1 MELKEKDKLLL
12 LYEQT
17 TNLIPESNK
26 ISKEKLDKVDSTLN
40 NKKFLLE
47 KIIKTN
53 NLDIKKF
60 KKWINTINKN
70 ETEIKQY
77 TSNLEKISDKLD
89 IALSINKFEYDIQEK
104 TIHNLND
111 QYNLLKT
118 IQIREEKQ
126 KNDLND
132 LISNPLNSTVL
143 SGKLKNIIDFY
154 EDMTGI
160 RIEKDKNEKD
170 VFIIHAFEGYNLLND
185 LKSCDFSVKLKH
197 GKFYIVKM
205 NPIFNAKPYE
215 DEINKGIAFEAGSM
229 LYSFGNRIRCDF
241 DDFKVRF

>member
-12 LYEQT
+12 LYEET

-77 TSNLEKISDKLD
+77 TSNLEKITDKLD

-170 VFIIHAFEGYNLLND
+170 VFIVHAFEGYNLLND

-215 DEINKGIAFEAGSM
+215 DEINKDNGE
-229 LYSFGNRIRCDF
+229 LKNLGNMIGKIIINEF
-241 DDFKVRF
+241 PQYVIT

>member
-12 LYEQT
+12 LYEET

-26 ISKEKLDKVDSTLN
+26 ITKEKLDKVESTLN
-40 NKKFLLE
+40 NKYNLVE
-47 KIIKTN
+47 NIIKDH
-53 NLDIKKF
+53 NLDIKKY
-60 KKWINTINKN
+60 KNWITAINKN

-77 TSNLEKISDKLD
+77 SSILEQISEKLD
-89 IALSINKFEYDIQEK
+89 TTLSINKFEYEIQEK
-104 TIHNLND
+104 TIHTLNE

-126 KNDLND
+126 KKDLQD
-132 LISNPLNSTVL
+132 LVSNPMNTMVL
-143 SGKLKNIIDFY
+143 SEKLKNIVDFY
-154 EDMTGI
+154 ENITGI
-160 RIEKDKNEKD
+160 RIERDKNEKD
-170 VFIIHAFEGYNLLND
+170 VFIVHAFEGYNLLND

-215 DEINKGIAFEAGSM
+215 DEINEDNGEIKN
-229 LYSFGNRIRCDF
+229 LGNMIGKIIINEF
-241 DDFKVRF
+241 PQYVIT

>member
-170 VFIIHAFEGYNLLND
+170 VFIVHAFEGYNLLND

-215 DEINKGIAFEAGSM
+215 DEINKDNGE
-229 LYSFGNRIRCDF
+229 LKNLGNMIG
-241 DDFKVRF
+241 KIIMMMV

>member
-26 ISKEKLDKVDSTLN
+26 ISKEKLDNVDSTLN

-170 VFIIHAFEGYNLLND
+170 VFIVHAFEGYNLLND

-215 DEINKGIAFEAGSM
+215 DEINRDNGELKN
-229 LYSFGNRIRCDF
+229 LGNMIGKIIINEF
-241 DDFKVRF
+241 PQYVIT

>member
-1 MELKEKDKLLL
+1 MELNEKDKLLL
-12 LYEQT
+12 LYEET

-26 ISKEKLDKVDSTLN
+26 LSKEKLDKVDSTLN
-40 NKKFLLE
+40 NKYNLVE
-47 KIIKTN
+47 NIIKDH

-60 KKWINTINKN
+60 KSWINTINKN

-77 TSNLEKISDKLD
+77 STILEQISEKLD
-89 IALSINKFEYDIQEK
+89 TTLSINKFEYDIQEK
-104 TIHNLND
+104 TIHTLNE

-126 KNDLND
+126 KKDLQD
-132 LISNPLNSTVL
+132 LCAQPLNSKIFL
-143 SGKLKNIIDFY
+143 QKLKNIIDFY
-154 EDMTGI
+154 ENITGI

-170 VFIIHAFEGYNLLND
+170 VFIVHAFEGFNLLND
-185 LKSCDFSVKLKH
+185 LKSCDFSIKLKH

-215 DEINKGIAFEAGSM
+215 EEINRDNGEIKNLGFMIGKIIINEFPQ
-229 LYSFGNRIRCDF
+229 YVIT
-241 DDFKVRF
+241 

>member
-12 LYEQT
+12 LYEET

-40 NKKFLLE
+40 NKYNLVE
-47 KIIKTN
+47 NIIKDN

-60 KKWINTINKN
+60 KTWINTINKN

-77 TSNLEKISDKLD
+77 ASILEQISDKLD
-89 IALSINKFEYDIQEK
+89 TTLSINKFEYDIQEK
-104 TIHNLND
+104 TIHTLNE

-126 KNDLND
+126 KKDLQD
-132 LISNPLNSTVL
+132 LVASPLQSSVF
-143 SGKLKNIIDFY
+143 SQKLKNIIDFY
-154 EDMTGI
+154 ENITGI

-170 VFIIHAFEGYNLLND
+170 VFIVHAFEGFNLLND

-205 NPIFNAKPYE
+205 NPVFNAKPYE
-215 DEINKGIAFEAGSM
+215 DEINKDNGVMKNLGIMIGKIIINEFPQ
-229 LYSFGNRIRCDF
+229 YVIT
-241 DDFKVRF
+241 

>member
-12 LYEQT
+12 LYEET

-40 NKKFLLE
+40 NKYNLVE
-47 KIIKTN
+47 NIIKDH

-60 KKWINTINKN
+60 KTWINTINKN

-77 TSNLEKISDKLD
+77 STILEQISDKLD
-89 IALSINKFEYDIQEK
+89 KTLSINKFEYDIQEK
-104 TIHNLND
+104 TIHTLNE

-126 KNDLND
+126 KKDLQD
-132 LISNPLNSTVL
+132 LCAQPLNSTIF
-143 SGKLKNIIDFY
+143 SQKLKNIIDFY
-154 EDMTGI
+154 ENITGI

-170 VFIIHAFEGYNLLND
+170 VFIVHAFEGFNLLND
-185 LKSCDFSVKLKH
+185 LKSCDFSIKLKH

-215 DEINKGIAFEAGSM
+215 EEINRDNGEIKNLGFMIGKIIINEFPQ
-229 LYSFGNRIRCDF
+229 YVIT
-241 DDFKVRF
+241 

>member
-1 MELKEKDKLLL
+1 MEFKEKDKLLL
-12 LYEQT
+12 LYEET

-26 ISKEKLDKVDSTLN
+26 IIKEKLDKVDSSLN

-170 VFIIHAFEGYNLLND
+170 VFIVHAFEGYNLLND

-215 DEINKGIAFEAGSM
+215 DEINRDNGELKN
-229 LYSFGNRIRCDF
+229 LGNMIGKIIINEF
-241 DDFKVRF
+241 PQYVIT

>member
-26 ISKEKLDKVDSTLN
+26 ISKEKLDKVDSSLN

-170 VFIIHAFEGYNLLND
+170 VFIVHAFEGYNLLND

-215 DEINKGIAFEAGSM
+215 DEINKDNGE
-229 LYSFGNRIRCDF
+229 LKNLGNMIGKIIINEF
-241 DDFKVRF
+241 PQYVIT

>member
-12 LYEQT
+12 LYEET

-26 ISKEKLDKVDSTLN
+26 LSKEKLDKVDSTLN
-40 NKKFLLE
+40 NKYNLVE
-47 KIIKTN
+47 NIIKDH

-60 KKWINTINKN
+60 KTWINTINKN

-77 TSNLEKISDKLD
+77 STILEQISDKLD
-89 IALSINKFEYDIQEK
+89 KTLSINKFEYDIQEK
-104 TIHNLND
+104 TIHTLND

-126 KNDLND
+126 KNDLQD
-132 LISNPLNSTVL
+132 LISSPLNSSIL
-143 SGKLKNIIDFY
+143 SQKLKNIIEFY
-154 EDMTGI
+154 ENITGI

-170 VFIIHAFEGYNLLND
+170 VFIVHAFEGFNLLND

-215 DEINKGIAFEAGSM
+215 DEINQDNGEMKNLGTMIGKIIINEFPQ
-229 LYSFGNRIRCDF
+229 YVIT
-241 DDFKVRF
+241 

>member
-12 LYEQT
+12 LYEET

-40 NKKFLLE
+40 NKYNLVE
-47 KIIKTN
+47 NIIKDN

-60 KKWINTINKN
+60 KTWINTINKN

-77 TSNLEKISDKLD
+77 ASILEQISDNLD
-89 IALSINKFEYDIQEK
+89 TTLSINKFEYDIQEK
-104 TIHNLND
+104 TIHTLNE

-126 KNDLND
+126 KKDLQD
-132 LISNPLNSTVL
+132 LVASPLQSSVF
-143 SGKLKNIIDFY
+143 SQKLKNIIEFY
-154 EDMTGI
+154 ENITGI

-170 VFIIHAFEGYNLLND
+170 VFIVHAFEGFNLLND

-215 DEINKGIAFEAGSM
+215 DEINKDNGVMKNLGIMIGKIIINEFPQ
-229 LYSFGNRIRCDF
+229 YVIT
-241 DDFKVRF
+241 

>member
-53 NLDIKKF
+53 NLDIKRF

-132 LISNPLNSTVL
+132 LISNPLNSTIL

-215 DEINKGIAFEAGSM
+215 DEINRDNGELKN
-229 LYSFGNRIRCDF
+229 LGNMIGKIIINEF
-241 DDFKVRF
+241 PQYVIT

>member
-26 ISKEKLDKVDSTLN
+26 IIKEKLDKVDSTLN

-143 SGKLKNIIDFY
+143 SEKLKNIINFY

-170 VFIIHAFEGYNLLND
+170 VFIVHAFEGYNLLND

-197 GKFYIVKM
+197 GKFYIVNM
-205 NPIFNAKPYE
+205 NPVFNPKPYE
-215 DEINKGIAFEAGSM
+215 DEINQENGE
-229 LYSFGNRIRCDF
+229 LRNLGNMIGKIIIKEF
-241 DDFKVRF
+241 PQYVIT

>member
-12 LYEQT
+12 LYEET

-26 ISKEKLDKVDSTLN
+26 LSKEKLDKVDSTLN
-40 NKKFLLE
+40 NKYNLVE
-47 KIIKTN
+47 NIIKDH

-60 KKWINTINKN
+60 KSWINTINKN

-77 TSNLEKISDKLD
+77 STILEQISEKLD
-89 IALSINKFEYDIQEK
+89 TTLSINKFEYDIQEK
-104 TIHNLND
+104 TIHTLNE

-126 KNDLND
+126 KKDLQD
-132 LISNPLNSTVL
+132 LCAQPLNSKIF
-143 SGKLKNIIDFY
+143 SQKLKNIIDFY
-154 EDMTGI
+154 ENITGI

-170 VFIIHAFEGYNLLND
+170 VFIVHAFEGFNLLND
-185 LKSCDFSVKLKH
+185 LKSCDFSIKLKH

-215 DEINKGIAFEAGSM
+215 EEINRDNGEIKNLGFMIGKIIINEFPQ
-229 LYSFGNRIRCDF
+229 YVIT
-241 DDFKVRF
+241 

>member
-12 LYEQT
+12 LYEET

-26 ISKEKLDKVDSTLN
+26 INKEKLDKVDSTLN
-40 NKKFLLE
+40 NKYNLVE
-47 KIIKTN
+47 NIIKDH

-60 KKWINTINKN
+60 KTWINTINKN

-77 TSNLEKISDKLD
+77 STILEQISDKLD
-89 IALSINKFEYDIQEK
+89 KTLSINKFEYDIQEK
-104 TIHNLND
+104 TIHTLND

-126 KNDLND
+126 KNDLQD
-132 LISNPLNSTVL
+132 LISSPLNSSIL
-143 SGKLKNIIDFY
+143 SQKLKNIIEFY
-154 EDMTGI
+154 ENITGI

-170 VFIIHAFEGYNLLND
+170 VFIVHAFEGFNLLND

-215 DEINKGIAFEAGSM
+215 DEINQENGE
-229 LYSFGNRIRCDF
+229 LRNLGNMIGKIIIKEF
-241 DDFKVRF
+241 PQYVIT

>member
-12 LYEQT
+12 LYEET

-170 VFIIHAFEGYNLLND
+170 VFIVHAFEGYNLLND

-215 DEINKGIAFEAGSM
+215 DEINKDNGE
-229 LYSFGNRIRCDF
+229 LKNLGNMIGKIIINEF
-241 DDFKVRF
+241 PQYVIT

>member
-12 LYEQT
+12 LYEET

-40 NKKFLLE
+40 NKYNLVE
-47 KIIKTN
+47 NIIKDN

-60 KKWINTINKN
+60 KTWINTINKN

-77 TSNLEKISDKLD
+77 ASILEQISDKLD
-89 IALSINKFEYDIQEK
+89 TTLSINKFEYDIQEK
-104 TIHNLND
+104 TIHTLNE

-126 KNDLND
+126 KKDLQD
-132 LISNPLNSTVL
+132 LVASPLQSSVF
-143 SGKLKNIIDFY
+143 SQKLKNIIDFY
-154 EDMTGI
+154 ENITGI

-170 VFIIHAFEGYNLLND
+170 VFIVHAFEGFNLLND

-215 DEINKGIAFEAGSM
+215 DEINKDNGVMKNLGIMIGKIIINEFPQ
-229 LYSFGNRIRCDF
+229 YVIT
-241 DDFKVRF
+241 

>member
-89 IALSINKFEYDIQEK
+89 IALSINKLEYDIQEK

-132 LISNPLNSTVL
+132 LISNPLNSMVL

-170 VFIIHAFEGYNLLND
+170 VFIVHAFEGYNLLND

-215 DEINKGIAFEAGSM
+215 DEINKDNGE
-229 LYSFGNRIRCDF
+229 LKNLGNMIGKIIINEF
-241 DDFKVRF
+241 PQYVIT

>member
-170 VFIIHAFEGYNLLND
+170 IFIVHAFEGYNLLND
-185 LKSCDFSVKLKH
+185 LKSCDFSIKFKN

-215 DEINKGIAFEAGSM
+215 DEINRDNGELKN
-229 LYSFGNRIRCDF
+229 LGNMIGKIIINEF
-241 DDFKVRF
+241 PQYVIT

>member
-26 ISKEKLDKVDSTLN
+26 ISKEKLDKVDSSLN

-132 LISNPLNSTVL
+132 LISNPLNSTIL

-170 VFIIHAFEGYNLLND
+170 VFIVHAFEGYNLLND

-215 DEINKGIAFEAGSM
+215 DEINRDNGELKN
-229 LYSFGNRIRCDF
+229 LGNMIGKIIINEF
-241 DDFKVRF
+241 PQYVIT

>member
-26 ISKEKLDKVDSTLN
+26 IIKEKLDKVDSTLN

-47 KIIKTN
+47 KIIKNN

-170 VFIIHAFEGYNLLND
+170 VFIVHAFEGYNLLND

-215 DEINKGIAFEAGSM
+215 DEINKDNGE
-229 LYSFGNRIRCDF
+229 LKNLGNMIGKIIINEF
-241 DDFKVRF
+241 PQYVIT

>member
-77 TSNLEKISDKLD
+77 TSNLEKITDKLD

-170 VFIIHAFEGYNLLND
+170 VFIVHAFEGYNLLND

-215 DEINKGIAFEAGSM
+215 DEINKDNGE
-229 LYSFGNRIRCDF
+229 LKNLGNMIGKIIINEF
-241 DDFKVRF
+241 PQYVIT

>member
-26 ISKEKLDKVDSTLN
+26 ISKEKLDNVDSTLN

-132 LISNPLNSTVL
+132 LISNPLNSMVL

-170 VFIIHAFEGYNLLND
+170 VFIVHAFEGYNLLND

-215 DEINKGIAFEAGSM
+215 DEINRDNGELKN
-229 LYSFGNRIRCDF
+229 LGNMIGKIIINEF
-241 DDFKVRF
+241 PQYVIT

>member
-12 LYEQT
+12 LYEET

-26 ISKEKLDKVDSTLN
+26 LSKEKLDKVDSTLN
-40 NKKFLLE
+40 NKYNLVE
-47 KIIKTN
+47 NIIKDH

-60 KKWINTINKN
+60 KSWINTINKN

-77 TSNLEKISDKLD
+77 STILEQISEKLD
-89 IALSINKFEYDIQEK
+89 TTLSINKFEYDIQEK
-104 TIHNLND
+104 TIHTLNE

-126 KNDLND
+126 KKDLQD
-132 LISNPLNSTVL
+132 LCSQPLNSTIF
-143 SGKLKNIIDFY
+143 SQKLKNIIDFY
-154 EDMTGI
+154 ENITGI

-170 VFIIHAFEGYNLLND
+170 VFIIHAFEGFNLLND
-185 LKSCDFSVKLKH
+185 LKSCDFSIKLKH

-215 DEINKGIAFEAGSM
+215 EEINRDNGEIKNLGFMIGKIIINEFPQ
-229 LYSFGNRIRCDF
+229 YVIT
-241 DDFKVRF
+241 

>member
-17 TNLIPESNK
+17 TDLIPESNK
-26 ISKEKLDKVDSTLN
+26 IRKEKLDEVDSSLN

-53 NLDIKKF
+53 NLDIKQF

-170 VFIIHAFEGYNLLND
+170 VFIVHAFEGYNLLND

-215 DEINKGIAFEAGSM
+215 DEINRDNGELKN
-229 LYSFGNRIRCDF
+229 LGNMIGKIIINEF
-241 DDFKVRF
+241 PQYVIT

>member
-26 ISKEKLDKVDSTLN
+26 ISKEKLDKVDSSLN

-132 LISNPLNSTVL
+132 LISNPLNSMVL

-170 VFIIHAFEGYNLLND
+170 VFIVHAFEGYNLLND

-215 DEINKGIAFEAGSM
+215 DEINRDNGELKN
-229 LYSFGNRIRCDF
+229 LGNMIGKIIINEF
-241 DDFKVRF
+241 PQYVIT

>member
-126 KNDLND
+126 KNDLNH

-170 VFIIHAFEGYNLLND
+170 VFIVHAFEGYNLLND

-215 DEINKGIAFEAGSM
+215 DEINKDNGE
-229 LYSFGNRIRCDF
+229 LKNLGNMIGKIIINEF
-241 DDFKVRF
+241 PQYVIT

>member
-170 VFIIHAFEGYNLLND
+170 VFIVHAFEGYNLLND
-185 LKSCDFSVKLKH
+185 LKSCDFSVKLKN

-215 DEINKGIAFEAGSM
+215 DEINKDNGE
-229 LYSFGNRIRCDF
+229 LKNLGNMIGKIIINEF
-241 DDFKVRF
+241 PQYVIT